1 MGSSFVLYISC
12 FSALQRRCRI
22 DSLLL
27 ELGQSWSLPS
37 NDLKGLLHYAERFCS
52 QPQPAPQ
59 PRPSGRAREHER
71 VRQAAAC
78 IDAYGSETAAL
89 VGAAVKVGLG
99 PA

>member
-1 MGSSFVLYISC
+1 MGSSFVLYIRC

-52 QPQPAPQ
+52 QPQPAP
-59 PRPSGRAREHER
+59 H
-71 VRQAAAC
+71 
-78 IDAYGSETAAL
+78 AYGSETAAL